1 MNKTLSLLILE
12 MLTQRNAKLPPS
24 YPTRVHVT
32 PTRVHVTMG
41 ERRLNITHTRLRD
54 NFVLNND
61 V

>member
-1 MNKTLSLLILE
+1 